1 MEKKMDGFALRW
13 GYHLMALVTAAI
25 WGTTF
30 VSTKVLIQNGLT
42 PAEIFLYRFSLAYVV
57 ILLFSRGR
65 LWSRDWR
72 DEGWFALAGIFGGS
86 LYFITENT
94 ALGIT
99 LASNVSLLVCT
110 SPVLTAL
117 LSALFYRYPLRRR
130 MLYGSLLA
138 LLGVALVVF
147 NGSVLLR
154 INPLGDLLTLC
165 AALSWALYC
174 LVLRRFS
181 GRYGSLFVTRKVFF
195 YGLLSMSL
203 YFLFDPLTWKV
214 ATLARPVVWMNLL
227 FLGLVA
233 SMLCYLMW
241 NASVKALGAERAT
254 NYLYVNPL
262 VTMLTS
268 SVVLDERITLAALF
282 GCVLI
287 ICGVYWA
294 ERHS

>member
-1 MEKKMDGFALRW
+1 MDGFAFRW

-42 PAEIFLYRFSLAYVV
+42 PAEIFFYRFSLAYVV
-57 ILLFSRGR
+57 ILLFSRGK
-65 LWSRDWR
+65 LWSRSWR

-117 LSALFYRYPLRRR
+117 LSALFYHYPLRRR

-147 NGSVLLR
+147 NGSVLLK
-154 INPLGDLLTLC
+154 INPLVSTDHPT
-165 AALSWALYC
+165 
-174 LVLRRFS
+174 
-181 GRYGSLFVTRKVFF
+181 
-195 YGLLSMSL
+195 
-203 YFLFDPLTWKV
+203 D
-214 ATLARPVVWMNLL
+214 
-227 FLGLVA
+227 
-233 SMLCYLMW
+233 
-241 NASVKALGAERAT
+241 
-254 NYLYVNPL
+254 
-262 VTMLTS
+262 
-268 SVVLDERITLAALF
+268 
-282 GCVLI
+282 
-287 ICGVYWA
+287 
-294 ERHS
+294 

>member
-1 MEKKMDGFALRW
+1 
-13 GYHLMALVTAAI
+13 
-25 WGTTF
+25 
-30 VSTKVLIQNGLT
+30 
-42 PAEIFLYRFSLAYVV
+42 
-57 ILLFSRGR
+57 
-65 LWSRDWR
+65 
-72 DEGWFALAGIFGGS
+72 
-86 LYFITENT
+86 
-94 ALGIT
+94 
-99 LASNVSLLVCT
+99 
-110 SPVLTAL
+110 
-117 LSALFYRYPLRRR
+117 

-147 NGSVLLR
+147 NGSVLLK

-195 YGLLSMSL
+195 YGLLSMSF
-203 YFLFDPLTWKV
+203 YFLFEPLTWK
-214 ATLARPVVWMNLL
+214 AEILARPVVWMNLL
-227 FLGLVA
+227 FLGLIA

-241 NASVKALGAERAT
+241 NASVKVLGAERAT

-262 VTMLTS
+262 MTMLTS
-268 SVVLDERITLAALF
+268 SIVLDERITLAALL

>member
-1 MEKKMDGFALRW
+1 MDGFAFRW

-42 PAEIFLYRFSLAYVV
+42 PAEIFFYRFSLAYVV
-57 ILLFSRGR
+57 ILLFSRGK
-65 LWSRDWR
+65 LWSRSWR

-117 LSALFYRYPLRRR
+117 LSALFYHYPLRRR

-147 NGSVLLR
+147 NGSVLLK

-195 YGLLSMSL
+195 YGLLSMSF
-203 YFLFDPLTWKV
+203 YFLFEPLTWK
-214 ATLARPVVWMNLL
+214 AEIFARPVVWMNLL
-227 FLGLVA
+227 FLGLIA

-241 NASVKALGAERAT
+241 NASVKVLGAERAT

-268 SVVLDERITLAALF
+268 SIVLDERITLAALF